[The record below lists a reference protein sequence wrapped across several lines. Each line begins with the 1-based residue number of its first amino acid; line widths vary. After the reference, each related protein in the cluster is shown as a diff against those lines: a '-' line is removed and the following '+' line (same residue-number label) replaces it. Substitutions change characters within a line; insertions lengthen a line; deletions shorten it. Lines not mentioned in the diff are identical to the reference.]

1 MVTISSFI
9 ALVLLASSAATTPLP
24 TDGTGRELASRATGA
39 ICNPKIA
46 GTKFQCVISFSG
58 SSSRV
63 RSYSPPSALL
73 GSSSLVPSLSFSQSQ
88 SMKFSIYNS
97 PYINEIYLTS
107 TLVAY
112 KTASSSNACASGST
126 SLCVPQC
133 SHPIPFKLS
142 NGSSALKRST
152 HRPTPSTRTLR
163 AAIRAR
169 RSPSRPSDALECCLG
184 LSSHAERSP
193 HRTAANPGGYCV
205 ESPSYGAPLGGN
217 QCSGYVAQKVRPEA
231 VTCDGSGAR
240 P

>member
-24 TDGTGRELASRATGA
+24 ADGTGRELASRATGA
-39 ICNPKIA
+39 LCNPKVA

-88 SMKFSIYNS
+88 SMKFSMYNSYS

-184 LSSHAERSP
+184 LSSRGAFASQDGRK
-193 HRTAANPGGYCV
+193 PGRLLRRKSVIWCATRREPMFGLRG
-205 ESPSYGAPLGGN
+205 PKGA
-217 QCSGYVAQKVRPEA
+217 S
-231 VTCDGSGAR
+231 
-240 P
+240 